1 MKTHTIQNNF
11 TAGELSPDL
20 LGRAD
25 LKAYHQGAALVR
37 NFIPRRTG
45 GLSKRPGTRL
55 LDIDIRADAVLIP
68 FTFNTDIAYVLV
80 LSTWDNE
87 PDSDSITG
95 VSARIIN
102 CATRSWQTDTEDA
115 VVHLDLFEGSSAAGY
130 TGITD
135 AFLSASM
142 GASYDLP
149 YRPLRH
155 CQAGDTIFLTA
166 PGLTPS
172 RIIRAADGS
181 WSFAAENRSSPPA
194 AADAEIRSATNNQ
207 IIIDILNK
215 LPTGY
220 AYATYNYA
228 IFEQADGL
236 LTLCDTASKQAVGPW
251 PAGGEIT
258 LSCRIKVYHPGSRFI
273 VAKRWG
279 AGYGIIGDYW
289 QQTPWTSGQTYEDF
303 SFKDSNIIPDT
314 QVPFQTVIRTA
325 AEDSAGYGLMEFY
338 QQRTVLAGNS
348 SAPFRLW
355 FSQLGD
361 LYGWHTDRPA
371 DDSNPFA
378 AAIPAVKASGILH
391 LIADRRLILLTE
403 DGAFSVHSASE
414 GFSARTCRIE
424 RAGRVP
430 ACRVPPVTGQNSV
443 IYVAADMRRL
453 IEMRYDWTQ
462 DGFQTMDRSV
472 LSGHLTETS
481 AIRAITWQEF
491 PDSVIWVVLH
501 DGTLLSF
508 TYMPEHEV
516 YAWARHSITAY
527 FPVYEGTSVYV
538 KDIIATGAVTDGVS
552 EMWIQLAWI
561 TPELEQQ
568 SCLLR
573 LAPHAESD
581 TPDPDNPAI
590 DVITSALATA
600 AAPVTPP
607 AGSLYRVAGEDYE
620 FGEWTLSDGNVSVT
634 PAAGRSIAAVEYGMP
649 IVAELRTLPPALPDR
664 PISDT
669 RKTVLDASLRVR
681 RCGTLH
687 VTRPGEPLSAPTLPA
702 PSADAL
708 NSGTVRALAHGLWDR
723 DGTIA
728 VTSSDHLPCEI
739 LSLIT
744 TLQTE

>member
-55 LDIDIRADAVLIP
+55 IDLGISPTAFCIP
-68 FTFNTDIAYVLV
+68 FFYDTEHSWIIVVDSWGS
-80 LSTWDNE
+80 STN
-87 PDSDSITG
+87 
-95 VSARIIN
+95 ARARFIN
-102 CATRSWQTDTEDA
+102 CQTEEYQLNPNSTVA
-115 VVHLDLFEGSSAAGY
+115 QLDLAGVTMSHVTAY
-130 TGITD
+130 
-135 AFLSASM
+135 FS
-142 GASYDLP
+142 GASSNYP
-149 YRPLRH
+149 YHPLRFR
-155 CQAGDTIFLTA
+155 QAGDTIFLTA
-166 PGLTPS
+166 PGLTPR
-172 RIIRAADGS
+172 RIVRNANGT
-181 WSFAAENRSSPPA
+181 WSYYGTETRSAPPA
-194 AADAEIRSATNNQ
+194 ASDAEIRSATNNR
-207 IIIDILNK
+207 IIIDILNDQ
-215 LPTGY
+215 PPGY
-220 AYATYNYA
+220 NYATYGYA

-258 LSCRIKVYHPGSRFI
+258 LSCRINVYHPGSRFI

-303 SFKDSNIIPDT
+303 SFKDSNILPDT
-314 QVPFQTVIRTA
+314 QVPWQTVIRTA

-355 FSQLGD
+355 FSQLAD

-371 DDSNPFA
+371 DDSNPFSA
-378 AAIPAVKASGILH
+378 AMPAVKAAGILH

-403 DGAFSVHSASE
+403 DGAFSVHSGAD

-424 RAGRVP
+424 RASRVP
-430 ACRVPPVTGQNSV
+430 ASRVPPITGQNSV

-472 LSGHLTETS
+472 LAGHLTENTI
-481 AIRAITWQEF
+481 IRSIAWQEF

-501 DGTLLSF
+501 SGALLSF
-508 TYMPEHEV
+508 TYMPEHGV
-516 YAWARHSITAY
+516 YAWARHSVNAH
-527 FPVYEGTSVYV
+527 FPVYDGTSVYIT
-538 KDIIATGAVTDGVS
+538 DIFATGAVKAGRS
-552 EMWIQLAWI
+552 EMWMKLAW
-561 TPELEQQ
+561 TDPESEAH

-573 LAPHAESD
+573 LAPPAESD
-581 TPDPDNPAI
+581 APDPDNPNLDI
-590 DVITSALATA
+590 ITAAAATA

-607 AGSLYRVAGEDYE
+607 AGSLFRSITAGVATP
-620 FGEWTLSDGNVSVT
+620 WAPSDGQPVAP
-634 PAAGRSIAAVEYGMP
+634 PAGVYTMRVEYGMP
-649 IVAELRTLPPALPDR
+649 IAAELRTLPPALPDR

-708 NSGTVRALAHGLWDR
+708 HSGTVRALAHGLWDR